1 VLQPEKVKE
10 PMSHHTARRQPYWS
24 GVWVVVML
32 VALALAACGGDDNSA
47 QKKKFKVGILNPIDL
62 FDPSVEGFKA
72 GMAALGYVEGQNITY
87 EYNGPVGN
95 FGEGLTTY
103 AQTLIERDVD
113 LIFAITTPG
122 ALAAQAASKTTPII
136 FTLVT
141 DPVGAGFVAS
151 WPQPGG
157 TMTGVSDANP
167 DSRRLQILKQVLPDM
182 RRVYLPL
189 DTNIQAVQSALEDV
203 RSVADPLGLELVL
216 REVHTPDEVR
226 QAIAEIPADVDVIV
240 ILPDV
245 TTNEFAVEFANAAM
259 ARGLP
264 FSTPSIPET
273 NNVLLSYGVEFYPAG
288 EQVARLAAQV
298 LRGTSPGDLPVE
310 SLDFA
315 LMVNLETAAALG
327 IEVPTAVLSQADT
340 IIRPAAQ

>member
-1 VLQPEKVKE
+1 
-10 PMSHHTARRQPYWS
+10 M
-24 GVWVVVML
+24 WVVVML
-32 VALALAACGGDDNSA
+32 LALGLAACGGDDDSA
-47 QKKKFKVGILNPIDL
+47 QKQFKIGILNPIDL
-62 FDPSVEGFKA
+62 FEPSVEGFKA
-72 GMAALGYVEGQNITY
+72 VMAALGYVEGQNITY
-87 EYNGPVGN
+87 EYDGPVGN
-95 FGEGLTTY
+95 FDEGLAAY
-103 AQTLIERDVD
+103 AQTLVERDVD

-122 ALAAQAASKTTPII
+122 ALAAQSATKTVPII

-157 TMTGVSDANP
+157 NMTGVSDANP

-182 RRVYLPL
+182 QRVYLPL

-203 RSVADPLGLELVL
+203 RSVTDPLGLELVL

-245 TTNEFAVEFANAAM
+245 TTNEFVVEFAAAAM
-259 ARGLP
+259 ARRVP
-264 FSTPSIPET
+264 FSTASIPET
-273 NNVLLSYGVEFYPAG
+273 DNVLLSYGVEFYPAG

-310 SLDFA
+310 SLDFT
-315 LMVNLETAAALG
+315 LMVNLETAATLG

-340 IIRPAAQ
+340 IIRPATQ

>member
-1 VLQPEKVKE
+1 VI
-10 PMSHHTARRQPYWS
+10 
-24 GVWVVVML
+24 L
-32 VALALAACGGDDNSA
+32 VTLLALALSACGGDDDSA
-47 QKKKFKVGILNPIDL
+47 QKQFKIGILNPIDL

-87 EYNGPVGN
+87 EYDGPVGN
-95 FGEGLTTY
+95 FGEGLASY
-103 AQTLIERDVD
+103 AQTLVERNVD

-122 ALAAQAASKTTPII
+122 ALAAQAASKTIPII

-157 TMTGVSDANP
+157 NMTGVSDANP
-167 DSRRLQILKQVLPDM
+167 DSRRLQILKQVLPAM
-182 RRVYLPL
+182 QRVYLPL
-189 DTNIQAVQSALEDV
+189 DTDIQAVRSALEDV
-203 RSVADPLGLELVL
+203 RSVTDPLGL
-216 REVHTPDEVR
+216 DEVR

-245 TTNEFAVEFANAAM
+245 TTNDFAVEFAAAAM

-273 NNVLLSYGVEFYPAG
+273 DNVLLSYGVEFYPAG

-315 LMVNLETAAALG
+315 LMVNLRTAAALG

-340 IIRPAAQ
+340 IIRPPAG

>member
-1 VLQPEKVKE
+1 
-10 PMSHHTARRQPYWS
+10 MSHYTARKQPHWS
-24 GVWVVVML
+24 GVWVVVTLLAL
-32 VALALAACGGDDNSA
+32 VLAACGGNGDNT
-47 QKKKFKVGILNPIDL
+47 QKKFKVGILNPIDL

-87 EYNGPVGN
+87 EYDGPVGN
-95 FGEGLTTY
+95 FGQELTTY
-103 AQTLIERDVD
+103 AQTLVERDVD
-113 LIFAITTPG
+113 LIFTLTTPG
-122 ALAAQAASKTTPII
+122 ALAAQSATKTIPII

-157 TMTGVSDANP
+157 NMTGVSDANP

-182 RRVYLPL
+182 QRVYLPL

-226 QAIAEIPADVDVIV
+226 QAIAEIPDDVDVIV
-240 ILPDV
+240 VLPDV
-245 TTNEFAVEFANAAM
+245 TTNEFVVEFGAAAM

-264 FSTPSIPET
+264 FSTTSTPET
-273 NNVLLSYGVEFYPAG
+273 DNVLLSYGVEFYPAG

-340 IIRPAAQ
+340 IIRPATP

>member
-1 VLQPEKVKE
+1 
-10 PMSHHTARRQPYWS
+10 MSHHTAHGQPHRP
-24 GVWVVVML
+24 GLWVVVML
-32 VALALAACGGDDNSA
+32 LALGLAACGGDDGSA
-47 QKKKFKVGILNPIDL
+47 QERFKVGILNPIEL
-62 FDPSVEGFKA
+62 FAPSVEGFKE

-87 EYNGPVGN
+87 EYAGPVGT
-95 FGEGLTTY
+95 FGEELTTY
-103 AQTLIERDVD
+103 AQTLVERDVD

-122 ALAAQAASKTTPII
+122 ALAAQSVTKTVPII

-157 TMTGVSDANP
+157 NMTGVSDANP

-182 RRVYLPL
+182 QRVYLPL
-189 DTNIQAVQSALEDV
+189 DTDIQAVQSALEDV
-203 RSVADPLGLELVL
+203 RTVADPLGLELVL

-226 QAIAEIPADVDVIV
+226 QAIAEIPEDVDVIV

-245 TTNEFAVEFANAAM
+245 TTNDFAVEFAAAAM
-259 ARGLP
+259 ARRVP

-273 NNVLLSYGVEFYPAG
+273 DNVLLSYGVEFYPAG

-315 LMVNLETAAALG
+315 LMINLETAAALG

-340 IIRPAAQ
+340 ILRPATQ

>member
-1 VLQPEKVKE
+1 
-10 PMSHHTARRQPYWS
+10 MFHHTARRQPYWS
-24 GVWVVVML
+24 RVWVAVML
-32 VALALAACGGDDNSA
+32 VALVLAACGGDDDSA
-47 QKKKFKVGILNPIDL
+47 PKKLKVGILNPIDL

-72 GMAALGYVEGQNITY
+72 GMAALGYVEGENITY
-87 EYNGPVGN
+87 EYDGPVGN
-95 FGEGLTTY
+95 FGEELQTY
-103 AQTLIERDVD
+103 AQTLVKRDVD

-122 ALAAQAASKTTPII
+122 ALAAQTASKTTPII

-182 RRVYLPL
+182 QRVYLPL

-226 QAIAEIPADVDVIV
+226 RAIAEIPADVDAIV
-240 ILPDV
+240 VLPDV
-245 TTNEFAVEFANAAM
+245 TTNEFAVEFAAAAM

-273 NNVLLSYGVEFYPAG
+273 DNVLLSYGVEFYPAG

-327 IEVPTAVLSQADT
+327 IEVPTAVLSQAAT

>member
-1 VLQPEKVKE
+1 MLQPEKVKE

-340 IIRPAAQ
+340 IIRPVAQ